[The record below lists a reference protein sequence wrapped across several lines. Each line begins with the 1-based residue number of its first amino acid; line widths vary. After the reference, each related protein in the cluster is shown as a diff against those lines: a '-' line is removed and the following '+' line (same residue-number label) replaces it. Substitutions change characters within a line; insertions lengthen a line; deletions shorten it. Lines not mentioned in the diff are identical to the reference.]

1 MALKDRLQDAG
12 DNLKDK
18 AQDAFDDDDTSM
30 QEQEDR
36 DLFDGDQNAAM

>member
-1 MALKDRLQDAG
+1 MALKDKIQDAG

-18 AQDAFDDDDTSM
+18 AQDAFDDGDTGM

-36 DLFDGDQNAAM
+36 DLFEGDQNAAM